1 MRPAHSYHIVL
12 TVAFTARLQR
22 HVGHACAPVSGLV
35 VRGNGRTERGVV
47 SVHIV
52 LVVTVGVAPVGPR
65 GSAWERQREGGFAI
79 LVAKALDLLATL
91 GVGR

>member
-22 HVGHACAPVSGLV
+22 HACAPVSGLV
-35 VRGNGRTERGVV
+35 VRGNGRTERGIAN
-47 SVHIV
+47 VHIV

-65 GSAWERQREGGFAI
+65 GNVLPEEGFAI
-79 LVAKALDLLATL
+79 LLAEALDLLAAQ

>member
-1 MRPAHSYHIVL
+1 MRPAHSYHRVL

-35 VRGNGRTERGVV
+35 VRGNGRTEQGIAN
-47 SVHIV
+47 VHIV

-65 GSAWERQREGGFAI
+65 GNVLPEEGFAI
-79 LVAKALDLLATL
+79 LFAEALDLLAAQ

>member
-35 VRGNGRTERGVV
+35 VRGNGRTLRGVV

-52 LVVTVGVAPVGPR
+52 LVVTVGVAPI
-65 GSAWERQREGGFAI
+65 W
-79 LVAKALDLLATL
+79 L
-91 GVGR
+91 GVGAGRRLGFNVSEEARVRVRVRVRVMP